1 MTRFA
6 YIVAAMTALAAVS
19 AAAGNMGMGE
29 NPELNNL
36 RETNMTQVDRRA
48 GDLFSNR
55 ELSNRGLTANDT
67 VSVSFFAPNALPD
80 DVSRD
85 RM

>member
-6 YIVAAMTALAAVS
+6 FIVAAMTAVAAVP
-19 AAAGNMGMGE
+19 AVAGPMGMGE
-29 NPELNNL
+29 NPELNNF
-36 RETNMTQVDRRA
+36 RESNMSQVDRRA
-48 GDLFSNR
+48 GDLFSSR
-55 ELSNRGLTANDT
+55 ELSNRGLVADDV
-67 VSVSFFAPNALPD
+67 VSVSSFPTGTRPD